1 MSELKVYFAGSIRGG
16 RKDQAVYNQLIE
28 DIKTQ
33 GATVLCEHVG
43 YANLTQNGQNQPPE
57 FIHDRDLAWIDESN
71 GIIAEVTNPSLGVGY
86 EIHHALTLS
95 KPVLCLF
102 AKVEDGHSL
111 SAMIAGA
118 PNAHPNLTIIEYTR
132 DTAGMTK
139 AKNAINNFLA
149 SIAGK

>member
-16 RKDQAVYNQLIE
+16 RKDQAICNQLIE
-28 DIKTQ
+28 AIKAQ

-43 YANLTQNGQNQPPE
+43 YANLTQNGQNQPPD
-57 FIHDRDLAWIDESN
+57 FIHNRDLSWIAEAN
-71 GIIAEVTNPSLGVGY
+71 CAIAEVTNPSLGVGY
-86 EIHHALTLS
+86 EIHHALTLG

-118 PNAHPNLTIIEYTR
+118 PNMYHTLKIFEYTR
-132 DTAGMTK
+132 DIAGMAK
-139 AKNAINNFLA
+139 AKVAISDFLTGVT
-149 SIAGK
+149 S